1 MSASGATITKV
12 SACKMRVAI
21 VVQTT
26 AALLL
31 LLSPAQVGTRKVADR
46 ECRGA
51 VFLIKS
57 LLCPPLLLGN
67 A

>member
-1 MSASGATITKV
+1 MSASGVTITKV
-12 SACKMRVAI
+12 SACKMRVAF

-26 AALLL
+26 VALLH
-31 LLSPAQVGTRKVADR
+31 LLSPAQVGTRKVAHR

-51 VFLIKS
+51 VFFMKS

-67 A
+67 P